1 MTKSQA
7 TKGGLMAAKPLN
19 FIPCPFQSGVCPLVV
34 NRIGLL
40 LLRLSLLYWWQ
51 SMISSSTFRCFCLFA
66 ATAAIHS
73 NVNGQGHD
81 PFADQ
86 DPFSKRNRS
95 QRVVKP
101 INITFRVTDKDG
113 FPVPEA
119 RIRGPGI
126 FPALFTQQRGTAI
139 WRTDE
144 NRLRDWAA
152 RSGGKLRFHSIP
164 PKDAVM
170 PSVSELISLSDLL
183 ESKTLEFKTR
193 PGVRLMGRVIGHRD
207 RKPIKGVTVVLRPKS
222 GSMDAPKL
230 HARTDEYGEWNI
242 VTPRVDAKITLRG
255 HIDGYQLQDL
265 PDPEIN
271 YARIVEIPVDVA
283 EIPALD
289 FEVKQ
294 LQPLQILVT
303 DTSGQPVPD
312 ARARAYRQHW
322 LDDQIVEWDSIS
334 LDQETGS
341 QGDCSL
347 YLREL
352 DWRVAIVS
360 ASAVVDDANVEGRA
374 IVPSITTDSIRVVV
388 EPYSKIGGVLRKDGN
403 PAANVNLVLY
413 EAINKKE
420 GEWTTIG
427 IRGDTTTNDRGH
439 YVFEAPIGLHYI
451 VATRDRDQD
460 GVQSIVHQ
468 TARPITSENY
478 RVPNVD
484 LSALQRP

>member
-1 MTKSQA
+1 
-7 TKGGLMAAKPLN
+7 
-19 FIPCPFQSGVCPLVV
+19 
-34 NRIGLL
+34 
-40 LLRLSLLYWWQ
+40 
-51 SMISSSTFRCFCLFA
+51 MISSFTLRCFCLFA

-73 NVNGQGHD
+73 NVYGQGQD
-81 PFADQ
+81 PFADR

-101 INITFRVTDKDG
+101 INITFRVADKDG

-152 RSGGKLRFHSIP
+152 RSSGKLRFHAMP
-164 PKDAVM
+164 PKDALM
-170 PSVSELISLSDLL
+170 PSVSELISFSDLMR
-183 ESKTLEFKTR
+183 SKTLEFKMR
-193 PGVRLMGRVIGHRD
+193 PGVRLMGRVIGRRD

-222 GSMDAPKL
+222 GSKYAPKL
-230 HARTDEYGEWNI
+230 HATTDENGEWNV
-242 VTPRVDAKITLRG
+242 VTPRVDTKITLRG
-255 HIDGYQLQDL
+255 HIVGYQLQDL
-265 PDPEIN
+265 LDAEID
-271 YARIVEIPVDVA
+271 YERIIEIPEDVA
-283 EIPALD
+283 EIQVLD
-289 FEVKQ
+289 FEVEQ

-303 DTSGQPVPD
+303 DASGQPVPD

-322 LDDQIVEWDSIS
+322 LDDQIVVWDSIS
-334 LDQETGS
+334 SDQETGP
-341 QGDCSL
+341 QGACSL
-347 YLREL
+347 YLRES

-360 ASAVVDDANVEGRA
+360 ASAVVDHANVEGRA
-374 IVPSITTDSIRVVV
+374 IVPSITTDSIRVIV
-388 EPYSKIGGVLRKDGN
+388 EPYSKIGGILRKDGN
-403 PAANVNLVLY
+403 PAANVDLVLY

-439 YVFEAPIGLHYI
+439 YVFEAPVGLHYI
-451 VATRDRDQD
+451 IATKDRDQE
-460 GVQSIVHQ
+460 GVQRIVHQ
-468 TARPITSENY
+468 TTRPITSENY